1 MVTDDVITTLG
12 PPGGG
17 PRGLKIWTRIFLDM
31 LVPNQPKKAI
41 KSILANKS
49 HGNTQHSTLL
59 GKASE
64 KLQRVDEPLWLKSEA
79 LQHAME
85 DMKERST
92 ESIVDHGTLCSHI
105 DDIRVSKF
113 KGFAIS

>member
-1 MVTDDVITTLG
+1 MHRVLDDISSSRNPKAKEANVLLRRLSARDFVIKVLFCAD
-12 PPGGG
+12 
-17 PRGLKIWTRIFLDM
+17 LYS
-31 LVPNQPKKAI
+31 V
-41 KSILANKS
+41 
-49 HGNTQHSTLL
+49 L

-92 ESIVDHGTLCSHI
+92 ERIVDHGTLCSHI

-113 KGFAIS
+113 KGFAISSNVTGMHTR